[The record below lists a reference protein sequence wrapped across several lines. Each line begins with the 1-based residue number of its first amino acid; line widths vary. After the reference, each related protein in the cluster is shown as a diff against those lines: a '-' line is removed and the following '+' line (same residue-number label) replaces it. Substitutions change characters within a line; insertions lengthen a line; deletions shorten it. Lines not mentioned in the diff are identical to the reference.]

1 LSRDWG
7 MRAIGL
13 LVQVRGE
20 GLADRAVNGYPRY
33 IVLPGMKMMSQDNFS
48 SGFLLGS
55 VIGSIIGGVVGALL
69 VSRREIDA
77 LSQLSEAEQNSPEP
91 LPRKP
96 SRLKLPTTEGLRM
109 EAARQGLDEKI
120 AQLNE
125 AIDDVRL
132 QLGYVD
138 ANRKGDQGLSGQP
151 TNGEVF

>member
-1 LSRDWG
+1 
-7 MRAIGL
+7 
-13 LVQVRGE
+13 
-20 GLADRAVNGYPRY
+20 
-33 IVLPGMKMMSQDNFS
+33 MKMNQQDNFS

-55 VIGSIIGGVVGALL
+55 VVGGILGGVVGALL
-69 VSRREIDA
+69 VSRRDLDA
-77 LSQLSEAEQNSPEP
+77 LSQLSEAEQNSPEA

-96 SRLKLPTTEGLRM
+96 SRRKLHSPDEYRM

-132 QLGYVD
+132 QLGHVN
-138 ANRKGDQGLSGQP
+138 ANGKGGQELSGRP